1 MDSINRPTYDIR
13 QRPHFLIAVTGSE
26 ESEPPVRDVSAFL
39 YDLNL
44 LYEIA
49 RLATDPSY
57 RHYTFS
63 FRVWTRNDRPLSAQ
77 DQLIVHKLRLE
88 SPFDL
93 SLLLP
98 FVPKAVEAIRS
109 VVGIAKE
116 LAGWRADTR
125 KKNAETERAEI
136 EVAEVKAKHDEHRL
150 APPEKRTLTEPQTGA
165 LKLVSEDDIA
175 LTRLFTAPDDF
186 SYADVAEAVKALK
199 ELQAGVPTTIRTHL
213 REREAE
219 RYFDQASKRL
229 EKSVIR
235 IREITTEI
243 IVPPPQVDKGNSS
256 KTGGSS

>member
-13 QRPHFLIAVTGSE
+13 QRPHLLIAVTGSE

-63 FRVWTRNDRPLSAQ
+63 FRVWTRNNRPLSAQ

-125 KKNAETERAEI
+125 IRSRPVRLQMDRQYGHRRQASTASRGRFSHSEVVLLLRPPSGSCDAGRKHVLSDRSWGRAHRASA
-136 EVAEVKAKHDEHRL
+136 VPQSSSVDQRSHPREHL
-150 APPEKRTLTEPQTGA
+150 
-165 LKLVSEDDIA
+165 
-175 LTRLFTAPDDF
+175 
-186 SYADVAEAVKALK
+186 
-199 ELQAGVPTTIRTHL
+199 
-213 REREAE
+213 
-219 RYFDQASKRL
+219 FDQIPRQRFRELAASFL
-229 EKSVIR
+229 VINR
-235 IREITTEI
+235 AYLIA
-243 IVPPPQVDKGNSS
+243 
-256 KTGGSS
+256 

>member
-13 QRPHFLIAVTGSE
+13 QRPHLLIAVTGSE

-63 FRVWTRNDRPLSAQ
+63 FRVWTRNNRPLSAQ

-98 FVPKAVEAIRS
+98 FVPKAVEAIR
-109 VVGIAKE
+109 A
-116 LAGWRADTR
+116 
-125 KKNAETERAEI
+125 
-136 EVAEVKAKHDEHRL
+136 
-150 APPEKRTLTEPQTGA
+150 
-165 LKLVSEDDIA
+165 
-175 LTRLFTAPDDF
+175 
-186 SYADVAEAVKALK
+186 
-199 ELQAGVPTTIRTHL
+199 
-213 REREAE
+213 
-219 RYFDQASKRL
+219 
-229 EKSVIR
+229 
-235 IREITTEI
+235 
-243 IVPPPQVDKGNSS
+243 
-256 KTGGSS
+256 

>member
-1 MDSINRPTYDIR
+1 MDSIDRPTYDIR

-63 FRVWTRNDRPLSAQ
+63 FRVWTRNNRPLSAQ

-125 KKNAETERAEI
+125 IRSRP
-136 EVAEVKAKHDEHRL
+136 VRLQMDRQYGHR
-150 APPEKRTLTEPQTGA
+150 R
-165 LKLVSEDDIA
+165 
-175 LTRLFTAPDDF
+175 
-186 SYADVAEAVKALK
+186 
-199 ELQAGVPTTIRTHL
+199 QAGTASRGRFSHSEVVLLL
-213 REREAE
+213 RPPSGSCDAGRKHVLILVRFQDETNDPGPSGQTSQRLGIFRHPREAS
-219 RYFDQASKRL
+219 FKLTDDCLHLL
-229 EKSVIR
+229 ENPVGKFLLAQLIPDMLLGV
-235 IREITTEI
+235 EF
-243 IVPPPQVDKGNSS
+243 
-256 KTGGSS
+256 